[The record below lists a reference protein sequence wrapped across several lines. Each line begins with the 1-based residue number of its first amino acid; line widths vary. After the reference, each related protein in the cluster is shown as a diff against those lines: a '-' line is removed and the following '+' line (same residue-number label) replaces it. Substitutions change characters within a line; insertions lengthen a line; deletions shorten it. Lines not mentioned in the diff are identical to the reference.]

1 MVLAINPV
9 MLSSPEATVV
19 LVSDS
24 APLRSL
30 HEHGTTLVFFVVVVV
45 SWALNSALQRN
56 KGGLTL

>member
-30 HEHGTTLVFFVVVVV
+30 HEHGTTLVFFVVVV